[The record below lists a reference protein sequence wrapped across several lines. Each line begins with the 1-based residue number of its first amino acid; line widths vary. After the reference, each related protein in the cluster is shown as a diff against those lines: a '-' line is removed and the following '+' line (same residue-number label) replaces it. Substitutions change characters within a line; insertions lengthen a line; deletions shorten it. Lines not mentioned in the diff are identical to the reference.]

1 MDIDERMCL
10 SPGAMLQGG
19 KYRIESILGQGGF
32 GITYLATQVS
42 LGRKV
47 AIKEFFMKEHCNRDT
62 TSSFVSVGSQGSE
75 DIVRRY
81 REKFMKEALLI
92 AGVEHKH
99 IVRIIDTFE
108 ENGTAYYV
116 MNYHANGSLQ
126 DYVKKNGA
134 LPEAKA
140 LNYTRQ
146 LCDALRHIHAN
157 NILHLDVKPGNIM
170 IDNDGNP
177 VLIDFGIS
185 KHYDEVGHQTTST
198 PVARSKGYA
207 PFEQY
212 IGGEMKKFSPA
223 TDIYSAAAT
232 LLYMLTAT
240 RPPEPDEISEMKATF
255 PAKLLEGKGVSAT
268 TVAAIAAAMQ
278 VNKADR
284 PQTIAAFL
292 QLLNKP
298 NEELVAEV
306 DDSDDTIP
314 ETTKPKP
321 PTPPAPP
328 NPTPPPPAPKPNYL
342 KYILGVLAVAL
353 GVVIGVVLTNN
364 DSSPE
369 VVVAEE
375 AVVDSTAVEEPL
387 TTQRE
392 VQERLAEEQ
401 RKREQAEADRKQ
413 REEQERLAEEQRKQ
427 EQAEADRKAREEAKR
442 SGKGTISGHDYVDL
456 GLSVKWA
463 TCNVGASQPHG
474 YGNYYAWGET
484 TTKSEYTSDNSRT
497 YGKNMS
503 DIRGNSNYDVARSNW
518 GGSWRLP
525 TKREMEEL
533 KNKCTWTWTSQSGVN
548 GYKVTGPNGN
558 SIFLPA
564 AGFCYGSSR
573 NNVGEYGYYW
583 SSSPFES
590 STLSAFSLFFYS
602 GYRGVHWYNRYN
614 GHTVRPV
621 SE

>member
-1 MDIDERMCL
+1 
-10 SPGAMLQGG
+10 MLQGG

-62 TSSFVSVGSQGSE
+62 TSSFVSVGSQGSA
-75 DIVRRY
+75 DTVRRF
-81 REKFMKEALLI
+81 REKFMKEAQLI

-126 DYVKKNGA
+126 EYVKKNGA

-157 NILHLDVKPGNIM
+157 NILHLDVKPSNIM
-170 IDNDGNP
+170 IDNEGNP

-240 RPPEPDEISEMKATF
+240 RPPEPDEISDMKVTF
-255 PAKLLEGKGVSAT
+255 PAKLLEGKGISSA

-321 PTPPAPP
+321 TPKSEPPKPKPT
-328 NPTPPPPAPKPNYL
+328 PAPKPGYL

-364 DSSPE
+364 EPAAE
-369 VVVAEE
+369 TIAEE
-375 AVVDSTAVEEPL
+375 AVVEEEVATEEEIADEEVAAVEVADE
-387 TTQRE
+387 E
-392 VQERLAEEQ
+392 EIAAEEVAAV
-401 RKREQAEADRKQ
+401 EVV
-413 REEQERLAEEQRKQ
+413 AEE
-427 EQAEADRKAREEAKR
+427 EILDR
-442 SGKGTISGHDYVDL
+442 GTIRGHEWVDL

-484 TTKSEYTSDNSRT
+484 TTKSEYTEDNSRT
-497 YGKNMS
+497 YGANMS
-503 DIRGNSNYDVARSNW
+503 DISGKSSYDAARANW

-533 KNKCTWTWTSQSGVN
+533 ENKCTWTWTSQSGVK
-548 GYKVTGPNGN
+548 GYRVTGPNGN

-564 AGFCYGSSR
+564 AGYCVWSSR
-573 NNVGEYGYYW
+573 GNVGEHG
-583 SSSPFES
+583 
-590 STLSAFSLFFYS
+590 
-602 GYRGVHWYNRYN
+602 GYRSSAPYKNDTSSAYGLYIRCGYHRVDWLHRYI
-614 GHTVRPV
+614 GYTIRPV

>member
-1 MDIDERMCL
+1 MDIDERLCL

-47 AIKEFFMKEHCNRDT
+47 AIKEFFMKEHCNRNT
-62 TSSFVSVGSQGSE
+62 TSSFVSVGSRGSD

-81 REKFMKEALLI
+81 REKFIKEALLI

-116 MNYHANGSLQ
+116 MNYHANGSLKE
-126 DYVKKNGA
+126 YVEKNGA

-157 NILHLDVKPGNIM
+157 NILHLDVKPSNIM
-170 IDNDGNP
+170 IDNDGNL

-212 IGGEMKKFSPA
+212 IGGEMKKFTPA

-240 RPPEPDEISEMKATF
+240 RPPEPDEISEMKDTF

-314 ETTKPKP
+314 ETPKQT
-321 PTPPAPP
+321 PTPPK
-328 NPTPPPPAPKPNYL
+328 PTPTPAPKPNYL
-342 KYILGVLAVAL
+342 KYILGVLAVVL
-353 GVVIGVVLTNN
+353 GVIIGVVLTNN
-364 DSSPE
+364 DH
-369 VVVAEE
+369 ANREE
-375 AVVDSTAVEEPL
+375 
-387 TTQRE
+387 
-392 VQERLAEEQ
+392 QERIAEEQ
-401 RKREQAEADRKQ
+401 RKREQAEADRKA
-413 REEQERLAEEQRKQ
+413 REVQERIAEEQRKRN
-427 EQAEADRKAREEAKR
+427 ETTKR
-442 SGKGTISGHDYVDL
+442 SGTINGHDYVDL

-474 YGNYYAWGET
+474 YGTCYAWGET
-484 TTKSEYTSDNSRT
+484 SAKSVYTSDNSRT
-497 YGKNMS
+497 YDKYMS
-503 DIRGNSNYDVARSNW
+503 DISGNSNYDAARANW
-518 GGSWRLP
+518 GGSWRMP
-525 TKREMEEL
+525 TKAEMEEL
-533 KNKCTWTWTSQSGVN
+533 EDNCTWTWTTQNAVN
-548 GYKVTGPNGN
+548 GYKVTGLNGN

-564 AGFCYGSSR
+564 AGYYFESSR
-573 NNVGEYGYYW
+573 DDVGEWGNYW
-583 SSSPFES
+583 SSTPSG
-590 STLSAFSLFFYS
+590 STYYAYHLDFYS
-602 GYRGVHWYNRYN
+602 GYNDVSECVRIRGF
-614 GHTVRPV
+614 TVRPV

>member
-1 MDIDERMCL
+1 MDIDERLCL

-75 DIVRRY
+75 DIVRRF
-81 REKFMKEALLI
+81 REKFIKEALLI

-116 MNYHANGSLQ
+116 MNYHANGSLKE
-126 DYVKKNGA
+126 YVEKNGA

-170 IDNDGNP
+170 IDNDGNL

-207 PFEQY
+207 PLEQY

-284 PQTIAAFL
+284 PQNIAEFL

-306 DDSDDTIP
+306 DDSDDTIH
-314 ETTKPKP
+314 ETPKQKPTPPK
-321 PTPPAPP
+321 PTPPA
-328 NPTPPPPAPKPNYL
+328 TGVIKDPPAPKPNYL

-364 DSSPE
+364 EPAPE
-369 VVVAEE
+369 AVVEEMVAEE
-375 AVVDSTAVEEPL
+375 EIPEELVVEALAAVEE
-387 TTQRE
+387 
-392 VQERLAEEQ
+392 VAEE
-401 RKREQAEADRKQ
+401 EIPEELVVEAV
-413 REEQERLAEEQRKQ
+413 A
-427 EQAEADRKAREEAKR
+427 AVEEAAVKEIVDR
-442 SGKGTISGHDYVDL
+442 GTIRGRDWVDL

-484 TTKSEYTSDNSRT
+484 TTKSEYTPDNSRT

-503 DIRGNSNYDVARSNW
+503 DISGNSNYDAARSNW

-533 KNKCTWTWTSQSGVN
+533 KNRCTWTWTSQSGVN
-548 GYKVTGPNGN
+548 GHRVTGPNGN
-558 SIFLPA
+558 GIFLPA
-564 AGFCYGSSR
+564 AGYCYGSSTD
-573 NNVGEYGYYW
+573 VGEGGYYW
-583 SSSPFES
+583 SSTPRKSFANGAYGLYF
-590 STLSAFSLFFYS
+590 TC
-602 GYRGVHWYNRYN
+602 GYRGVIWDFRYL
-614 GHTVRPV
+614 GRTVRPV

>member
-1 MDIDERMCL
+1 MYIDERMCL

-47 AIKEFFMKEHCNRDT
+47 AIKEFFMKEHCNRNT

-75 DIVRRY
+75 DIVRRF

-116 MNYHANGSLQ
+116 MNYHANGSLKE
-126 DYVKKNGA
+126 YVEKNGA

-157 NILHLDVKPGNIM
+157 NILHLDVKPSNIM
-170 IDNDGNP
+170 IDNDGNL

-298 NEELVAEV
+298 SEELVAEV
-306 DDSDDTIP
+306 DDSDDTIH
-314 ETTKPKP
+314 ETPKQK
-321 PTPPAPP
+321 PTPPKQNPP
-328 NPTPPPPAPKPNYL
+328 ATGVKKDPPAPKPNYL

-364 DSSPE
+364 DPASE
-369 VVVAEE
+369 LVVAEE
-375 AVVDSTAVEEPL
+375 AVVDSTAVVEPL

-392 VQERLAEEQ
+392 EQERLVEEQ

-413 REEQERLAEEQRKQ
+413 REEQERIAEEQRKREQ
-427 EQAEADRKAREEAKR
+427 EKYNR
-442 SGKGTISGHDYVDL
+442 THINGHEFVDL

-484 TTKSEYTSDNSRT
+484 ETKSEYTEDNSRT
-497 YGKNMS
+497 SYKNMS
-503 DIRGNSNYDVARSNW
+503 DISGNATYDAARANW

-533 KNKCTWTWTSQSGVN
+533 VNKCTWTWTKQSGVN

-564 AGFCYGSSR
+564 AGRCGGSSR
-573 NNVGEYGYYW
+573 YNGGACGYYW
-583 SSSPFES
+583 SSTPYES
-590 STLSAFSLFFYS
+590 GTYSAYDLDFYS
-602 GYRGVHWYNRYN
+602 GNHGVSWYKRYS
-614 GHTVRPV
+614 GRTVRPV